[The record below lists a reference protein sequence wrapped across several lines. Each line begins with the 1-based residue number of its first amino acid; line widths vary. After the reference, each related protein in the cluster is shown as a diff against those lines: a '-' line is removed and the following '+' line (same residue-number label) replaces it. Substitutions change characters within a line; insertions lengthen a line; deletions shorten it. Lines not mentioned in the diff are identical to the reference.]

1 MTITTERLIIVLEAV
16 YNLTNK
22 QPLYDYN
29 LIYGA
34 LSQALFLWFLG
45 QMIRFNLLI
54 LLEKLERKLG
64 RKVTLKEVAEK
75 SGCDKNA
82 LSRLVNQPQIIPSA
96 NVIDKLAQ
104 YFFYELTRDDDKP
117 HLDRNRMRSVI
128 KDFVSVFPDDEKFWE
143 SIPASIRNRSQV
155 QLSEIWDIYTSSHRP
170 VQLASPK
177 LTDLKSSIKAKL
189 TEAEEVRQAGGDIEL
204 VLTPEEFDL
213 LRQQL
218 PKNMGGTKE
227 N

>member
-1 MTITTERLIIVLEAV
+1 
-16 YNLTNK
+16 
-22 QPLYDYN
+22 
-29 LIYGA
+29 
-34 LSQALFLWFLG
+34 
-45 QMIRFNLLI
+45 MIRFNLLI
-54 LLEKLERKLG
+54 LLEKLEAKEG

-96 NVIDKLAQ
+96 AVIDKLAQ
-104 YFFYELTRDDDKP
+104 FFFNELTRDSNKP

-128 KDFVSVFPDDEKFWE
+128 KDFVCVFPDSDEFWE
-143 SIPASIRNRSQV
+143 GIPPTIRNRAQV
-155 QLSEIWDIYTSSHRP
+155 QLSEIWDIYTGNHKP
-170 VQLASPK
+170 LKEDLPK
-177 LTDLKSSIKAKL
+177 LSELKTSIKSKL
-189 TEAEEVRQAGGDIEL
+189 LEADEVKQAGGDIEISF
-204 VLTPEEFDL
+204 TPDELDF

>member
-1 MTITTERLIIVLEAV
+1 
-16 YNLTNK
+16 
-22 QPLYDYN
+22 
-29 LIYGA
+29 
-34 LSQALFLWFLG
+34 
-45 QMIRFNLLI
+45 MIRFNLLI
-54 LLEKLERKLG
+54 LLEKLEGKLG

-104 YFFYELTRDDDKP
+104 YFFFELTRDGDKP

-128 KDFVSVFPDDEKFWE
+128 KDFVSVFPDDEKFWQG
-143 SIPASIRNRSQV
+143 IPASIKNRSQV

-170 VQLASPK
+170 VHLVSPK
-177 LTDLKSSIKAKL
+177 LIDLKTSIKAKL
-189 TEAEEVRQAGGDIEL
+189 IEAEEVRQEGGDIEL
-204 VLTPEEFDL
+204 SLTPEEFDL
-213 LRQQL
+213 IRQQL

>member
-1 MTITTERLIIVLEAV
+1 
-16 YNLTNK
+16 
-22 QPLYDYN
+22 
-29 LIYGA
+29 
-34 LSQALFLWFLG
+34 
-45 QMIRFNLLI
+45 MIRFNLLI
-54 LLEKLERKLG
+54 LLEKLERKQG
-64 RKVTLKEVAEK
+64 RKVTLKEIAEK

-96 NVIDKLAQ
+96 TVIDKLAQ
-104 YFFYELTRDDDKP
+104 YFFFELTRDEANP

-155 QLSEIWDIYTSSHRP
+155 QLSEIWDIYTGNHRLP
-170 VQLASPK
+170 RDQSPK
-177 LTDLKSSIKAKL
+177 LTELRNTLRAKF
-189 TEAEEVRQAGGDIEL
+189 TEAEEIRHAGGDIEL
-204 VLTPEEFDL
+204 SFTAEEFDL